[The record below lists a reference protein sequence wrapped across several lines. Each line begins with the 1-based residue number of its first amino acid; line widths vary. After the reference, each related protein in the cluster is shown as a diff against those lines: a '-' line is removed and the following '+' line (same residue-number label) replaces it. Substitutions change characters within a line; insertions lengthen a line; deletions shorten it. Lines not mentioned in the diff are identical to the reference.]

1 MAAMK
6 RRETSK
12 KKNKSIGVS
21 LVSTSETDPAEI
33 QALVC
38 CMMFNKVSVVSVN
51 GTMWDL
57 RELLQN

>member
-51 GTMWDL
+51 GTM
-57 RELLQN
+57 